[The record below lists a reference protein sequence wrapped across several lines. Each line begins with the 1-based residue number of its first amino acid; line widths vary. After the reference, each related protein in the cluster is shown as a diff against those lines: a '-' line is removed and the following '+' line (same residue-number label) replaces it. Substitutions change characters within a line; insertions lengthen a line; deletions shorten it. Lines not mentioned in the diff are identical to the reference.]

1 MNVKISYTIPFE
13 RVPSKVDELLGEV
26 GRTLEGIGS
35 LVRPMQFDEEGC
47 HIIQKLEK
55 IDKMRKDL
63 MSVDLL
69 LEDCYTIL
77 AGYNKAL
84 ADMKMPPNAKQ
95 EFANDRVADE
105 GRSSIHPTEGSGN
118 QV

>member
-13 RVPSKVDELLGEV
+13 RVPSKVDELLGEA
-26 GRTLEGIGS
+26 GRTLEGVGS
-35 LVRPMQFDEEGC
+35 LVRPIQFEEDGC

-55 IDKMRKDL
+55 IDKMRRDL
-63 MSVDLL
+63 MAVDLL

-84 ADMKMPPNAKQ
+84 ADMKMPPSGKQ
-95 EFANDRVADE
+95 EIRNDRMADE
-105 GRSSIHPTEGSGN
+105 GGSSIHPAEGSDN
-118 QV
+118 KI